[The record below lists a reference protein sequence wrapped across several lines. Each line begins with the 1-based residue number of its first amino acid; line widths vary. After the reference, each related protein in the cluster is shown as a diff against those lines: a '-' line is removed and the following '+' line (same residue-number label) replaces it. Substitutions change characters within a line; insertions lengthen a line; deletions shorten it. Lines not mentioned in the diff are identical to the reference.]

1 VFVAFEGIDGSGKTS
16 LSNLVCERLRAA
28 GRAVVH
34 ARERGVLASAVA
46 RRVRELTRDAR
57 LLEMS
62 PRTELF
68 LNLAREVQQLDE
80 IVRPA
85 LAAGQLVIADRSLH
99 SLLALAIAGRSLP
112 ADEVRPAV
120 AAGSDGT
127 WPDLVVLVEVD
138 PDLARLRKRVGKIVD
153 GRDRDAES
161 RKGLAGAGLQV
172 RIAGHL
178 RAEAERDPARWM
190 VARNEGRPLAALAD
204 EVAAEIVV
212 RLGTAGAPRT
222 ARPAPAPARARNVAI
237 DLDPAPERIAAR
249 FLEAVAGLAGS
260 EPGLAAY
267 LVEGIPGEAEHA
279 VRVGLAPR
287 VPGLVARSLRGLA
300 DPAAWALRRT
310 LAAAVPA
317 DVAEGL
323 GADPSPE
330 AMALRADLLERAP
343 GPVLAGLARN
353 ATQEAWMLRGR
364 GLAPET
370 LEAVLEGLAGIDSP
384 RAWGLRAEGMVREL
398 WVGVGRSLAGVIGA
412 EADAM
417 REAIAAR
424 DRLAALRSTAG
435 LDCALARSLRERLF
449 PLAAKRVLRS
459 LTGVDAPYAW
469 ALRERALAAT
479 KEALDSVDAMDVAR
493 AWALREAGV
502 ERWPATAVSSLRAL
516 ARTARGRVVV
526 ARALRAA
533 PRSLAVLR
541 NAHAAYSRPEPPA
554 ATATVPA
561 TAAAVPASR
570 PEEPCPT

>member
-68 LNLAREVQQLDE
+68 LNLAREAQQLDE

-120 AAGSDGT
+120 AAGSAGT

-204 EVAAEIVV
+204 EVAAEIAE

-222 ARPAPAPARARNVAI
+222 ARPAPARNVAI
-237 DLDPAPERIAAR
+237 DLDPAPERIATR

-260 EPGLAAY
+260 EPALAAY
-267 LVEGIPGEAEHA
+267 LVEGIPGEPEHA

-287 VPGLVARSLRGLA
+287 VPRLVARSLRGLA
-300 DPAAWALRRT
+300 DPGAWALRRA

-330 AMALRADLLERAP
+330 AMALRADLLARAP

-353 ATQEAWMLRGR
+353 ATPEAWVLRGR

-384 RAWGLRAEGMVREL
+384 RAWGLRAEGMAREL
-398 WVGVGRSLAGVIGA
+398 WVAVGRSLAGVGGA

-435 LDCALARSLRERLF
+435 LDGALARSLRERLF

-541 NAHAAYSRPEPPA
+541 NAHAAYSQPEPPA
-554 ATATVPA
+554 AAATVPA

-570 PEEPCPT
+570 LEETCPS